1 MDLQQTSALV
11 EESIRGLKVDP
22 VACRGQKEGQWSLIY
37 RGSTVWIDVFN
48 FQDNPTRWY
57 FQMMSPLLPVPD
69 KNVESFYQNCL
80 EINHNLYGSWIS
92 KKGDWLYVMF
102 LREAAGLDLNE
113 INATL
118 DRVAIYSSD
127 YNGKLKFKFEG
138 SWLPKDTRPKA
149 TTEDGNS

>member
-1 MDLQQTSALV
+1 
-11 EESIRGLKVDP
+11 
-22 VACRGQKEGQWSLIY
+22 
-37 RGSTVWIDVFN
+37 
-48 FQDNPTRWY
+48 
-57 FQMMSPLLPVPD
+57 MSPLLAVPD
-69 KNVESFYQNCL
+69 KNVESFFQNCL
-80 EINHNLYGSWIS
+80 EINHGLYGSWIS

-149 TTEDGNS
+149 TTEDGKA